1 MLTLYFQ
8 TVLMISWPKLNDFRH
23 SVGAILSVM
32 PVLIKWE
39 NLEFQT
45 ERSRLCKDGSE
56 GISHRWTV

>member
-32 PVLIKWE
+32 PVLIK
-39 NLEFQT
+39 
-45 ERSRLCKDGSE
+45 
-56 GISHRWTV
+56 